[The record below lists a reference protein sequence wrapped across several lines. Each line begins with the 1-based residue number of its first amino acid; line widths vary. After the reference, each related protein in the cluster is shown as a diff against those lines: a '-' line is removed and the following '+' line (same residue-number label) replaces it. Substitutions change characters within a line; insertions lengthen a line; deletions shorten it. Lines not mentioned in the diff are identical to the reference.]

1 MRRRPFLA
9 LSLAL
14 SLGLASPLAA
24 DSPPPPTP
32 TPPTPPTPP
41 TDSIDEVVNAIAPGI
56 LKRASVIITD
66 ASPAS
71 STTPVSR
78 TFHSSGS
85 ADAIDFWPASTI
97 KLYTAIAAM
106 EAAHARGFPLDAL
119 VLFEHRNKDGR
130 WITDCSRTLREM
142 SSEVFRRSSNEDYT
156 LHLRITGIDAL
167 NEHFLTPAR
176 GFPHSAL
183 MRGYVTARPYVYL
196 REEPQRITLFHGDKR
211 LAWEHSWSG
220 RSWSKERGAT
230 VIDAAT
236 GNCSTTAELVSCL
249 HRLFFHNSLPPAD
262 RFRISDE
269 MADFLLHG
277 ADGLSGLE
285 TTNKDSGPFAW
296 EGGKSSFP
304 NARWYHK
311 CGLIS
316 NHALDVACADDRAN
330 SGRAVFLCAMV
341 QSGKEDLIRQLC
353 GNLLA
358 WAKRQP

>member
-1 MRRRPFLA
+1 MRRRPFI
-9 LSLAL
+9 AL
-14 SLGLASPLAA
+14 SLGLISPLAA
-24 DSPPPPTP
+24 DSTPPPAAPA
-32 TPPTPPTPP
+32 PPQPPAPP
-41 TDSIDEVVNAIAPGI
+41 PSDSIDDAIAAIAPGI

-71 STTPVSR
+71 PIPQSHS
-78 TFHSSGS
+78 FHSAGS
-85 ADAIDFWPASTI
+85 TEAIDFWPASTI

-196 REEPQRITLFHGDKR
+196 REEPQRITLFHADKR
-211 LAWEHSWSG
+211 LSWEHSWSG

-236 GNCSTTAELVSCL
+236 GNCTTTAELVACL

-262 RFRISDE
+262 RFRISDA

-285 TTNKDSGPFAW
+285 TTSKDSGPYAW
-296 EGGKSSFP
+296 EGGKASFP

-341 QSGKEDLIRQLC
+341 QSGNEDLIRQLC
-353 GNLLA
+353 AALLA

>member
-9 LSLAL
+9 LSL
-14 SLGLASPLAA
+14 GLISPLAA
-24 DSPPPPTP
+24 DSTPPSAAPAPPPSPTP
-32 TPPTPPTPP
+32 PP
-41 TDSIDEVVNAIAPGI
+41 TDSIDDVVNAIAPGI

-66 ASPAS
+66 SSPS
-71 STTPVSR
+71 SPTPVSR

-106 EAAHARGFPLDAL
+106 EAAHARDFPLDSL
-119 VLFEHRNKDGR
+119 VLFEHRHKDGR
-130 WITDCSRTLREM
+130 WITDCARTLREM

-156 LHLRITGIDAL
+156 LHLRITGIDSL
-167 NEHFLTPAR
+167 NEHFLTPDR

-196 REEPQRITLFHGDKR
+196 REEPQRITLFHADKR

-236 GNCSTTAELVSCL
+236 GNCTTTAELVACL
-249 HRLFFHNSLPPAD
+249 HKLFFHNSLPPAD
-262 RFRISDE
+262 RFRISEE

-285 TTNKDSGPFAW
+285 TTSKDSGPYAW
-296 EGGKSSFP
+296 EGGKASFP

-353 GNLLA
+353 AALLA

>member
-1 MRRRPFLA
+1 MRRRPFLT
-9 LSLAL
+9 L
-14 SLGLASPLAA
+14 SLGLISPLAA
-24 DSPPPPTP
+24 DSTPPPAPPSP
-32 TPPTPPTPP
+32 TPPPA
-41 TDSIDEVVNAIAPGI
+41 DSIDNAIAAIAPGL

-66 ASPAS
+66 SSPSS
-71 STTPVSR
+71 STAPVSR
-78 TFHSSGS
+78 TFHSAGS

-97 KLYTAIAAM
+97 KLYT
-106 EAAHARGFPLDAL
+106 DAL
-119 VLFEHRNKDGR
+119 VLFEHRHKDGR

-167 NEHFLTPAR
+167 NEHFLTPDR

-196 REEPQRITLFHGDKR
+196 REEPQRITLFHADKR
-211 LAWEHSWSG
+211 LSWEHAWSG

-230 VIDAAT
+230 VIDATT
-236 GNCSTTAELVSCL
+236 GNCTTTAELVSCL

-262 RFRISDE
+262 RFRISDA

-285 TTNKDSGPFAW
+285 TTNKDSGPYAW

-353 GNLLA
+353 AALLA

>member
-1 MRRRPFLA
+1 MRRRPF
-9 LSLAL
+9 LAL

-32 TPPTPPTPP
+32 APTPAPTPPP

-56 LKRASVIITD
+56 LKRASLIITD

-71 STTPVSR
+71 SSAPVSR
-78 TFHSSGS
+78 TFHSAGS
-85 ADAIDFWPASTI
+85 ADTIDFWPASTI

-167 NEHFLTPAR
+167 NEHFLTPDR

-196 REEPQRITLFHGDKR
+196 REEPQRITLFHADRR
-211 LAWEHSWSG
+211 LSWEHSWSG
-220 RSWSKERGAT
+220 RSWSKERGAS
-230 VIDAAT
+230 VIDAA
-236 GNCSTTAELVSCL
+236 GG
-249 HRLFFHNSLPPAD
+249 RLLDALSAAQ
-262 RFRISDE
+262 R
-269 MADFLLHG
+269 G
-277 ADGLSGLE
+277 AVRLRPEWARGL
-285 TTNKDSGPFAW
+285 
-296 EGGKSSFP
+296 
-304 NARWYHK
+304 
-311 CGLIS
+311 
-316 NHALDVACADDRAN
+316 
-330 SGRAVFLCAMV
+330 
-341 QSGKEDLIRQLC
+341 
-353 GNLLA
+353 
-358 WAKRQP
+358 